1 MSPVLN
7 IRNKSTSPLKMQARI
22 ESLAEYATEAI
33 GFGKLRAF
41 HLFFTTRVLERLK
54 WVSG

>member
-1 MSPVLN
+1 
-7 IRNKSTSPLKMQARI
+7 MQARI